1 MLKEKNEF
9 IFLNVRITVLV
20 EVLEGFT
27 DCKPL
32 LAYLADETVEY
43 LVIWYEVFGC
53 KSSVKT
59 L

>member
-1 MLKEKNEF
+1 MLKEKHEF

-20 EVLEGFT
+20 KVLEGFT

-32 LAYLADETVEY
+32 LTNLAYETVEY

-53 KSSVKT
+53 ESSVKT